1 METQI
6 PSPVPPAHSGKKR
19 ILTVIFFLLNTIIF
33 IGLWILFKIVSPLK
47 GYGQTTVDLSN
58 LVITLFILFLLS
70 VFLSAHLTY
79 AVRQGLIVALP
90 GSPLDRLVKF
100 WNKLAPPYD
109 VKPILEETAEP
120 GTEAEMQE
128 GWLKEFTPTDVDEM
142 LEFIVNQ
149 KGRGRK
155 SYTPDDRRFHAVHD
169 WILMQMKGT
178 SVRLQDFLDE
188 RFDFHPDGS
197 PKVPRDTFYGWYRKF
212 KKMLKE
218 YKAIK
223 QA

>member
-1 METQI
+1 MEMQTSSPD
-6 PSPVPPAHSGKKR
+6 PSDYENKKR
-19 ILTVIFFLLNTIIF
+19 ILTAVFFLLQIVILV
-33 IGLWILFKIVSPLK
+33 GLWVLFQITSPLISH
-47 GYGQTTVDLSN
+47 GQATVTLSI
-58 LVITLFILFLLS
+58 LVVALLILFLLS

-79 AVRQGLIVALP
+79 AVRRGLLAPQP
-90 GSPLDRLVKF
+90 GSPLDRLVRF
-100 WNKLAPPYD
+100 WNALVPPYD
-109 VKPILEETAEP
+109 VRPILEEPTEVTTDAEAQD
-120 GTEAEMQE
+120 T
-128 GWLKEFTPTDVDEM
+128 WLKEFTAADVDEM

-155 SYTPDDRRFHAVHD
+155 SYTSDDYRFRTVRD

-197 PKVPRDTFYGWYRKF
+197 PKVPKDTFYGWYRKF